1 MAYKPRPSLDEL
13 RGSARVVSLPLRTK
27 FRGLIEREVMLLEGP
42 QGWTEWSP
50 FVEYEDA
57 EASIWLNAAIEF
69 GWSAEVANLPAD
81 TPSAIAVNAILPAV
95 APESVPQIL
104 NRFGRFSTVKIK
116 VAEAGQSIEQDLA
129 RIDAALEFNPD
140 AKIRLD
146 ANGGYS
152 VQQALEIA
160 NQLSAREIAV
170 EYLEQPVASV
180 AEMAELRA
188 HLAPKGIKIAADEN
202 VRKAADPLAVARAQA
217 ADILVLKAAP
227 LGGISKAIEIA
238 GQANL
243 PVVVS
248 SAMDSSVGLSMGAF
262 LAAKLPNHG
271 FAAGLGTASLLA
283 ADVTREPLKP
293 VDGKIDVRRV
303 EVDQA
308 ALDRHRAEDHRV
320 DWWLER
326 LAAAY
331 SALENQG

>member
-1 MAYKPRPSLDEL
+1 MASKPRPSLDEL

-50 FVEYEDA
+50 FVEYESA
-57 EASIWLNAAIEF
+57 EAAVWLEAAIEF
-69 GWSAEVANLPAD
+69 GWSAQATEL
-81 TPSAIAVNAILPAV
+81 IAGSTKSITVNATLPAV
-95 APESVPQIL
+95 APSAVADVL
-104 NRFGRFSTVKIK
+104 NRFGQFSTLKIK
-116 VAEAGQSIEQDLA
+116 VAESGQSLEQDLA
-129 RIDAALEFNPD
+129 RVDAAIEFNPD

-146 ANGGYS
+146 ANGAYS
-152 VQQALEIA
+152 VNQAIELA
-160 NQLSAREIAV
+160 AALV
-170 EYLEQPVASV
+170 ERKIQVDYLEQPVASV
-180 AEMAELRA
+180 SEMAELRA
-188 HLAPKGIKIAADEN
+188 HLTPKGIKIAADEN
-202 VRKAADPLAVARAQA
+202 VRKAADPVAVARAQA

-227 LGGISKAIEIA
+227 LGGISRAIEIA
-238 GQANL
+238 EQAAL

-293 VDGKIDVRRV
+293 LDGKIEVRRV

-320 DWWLER
+320 DWWFER
-326 LAAAY
+326 LEAAY

>member
-1 MAYKPRPSLDEL
+1 MASSSRPTLDEL
-13 RGSARVVSLPLRTK
+13 RGSARVVSLPLSTK
-27 FRGLIEREVMLLEGP
+27 FRGLIEREVMLFEGP
-42 QGWTEWSP
+42 QGWAEWSP
-50 FVEYEDA
+50 FVEYETA
-57 EASIWLNAAIEF
+57 EAAVWLEAAIEF
-69 GWSAEVANLPAD
+69 GWSAQATELAEGSPK
-81 TPSAIAVNAILPAV
+81 SIEVNATLPAV
-95 APESVPQIL
+95 APAQVAEIL
-104 NRFGRFSTVKIK
+104 SRFGHFSTLKIK
-116 VAEAGQSIEQDLA
+116 VAEPGQSLEQDLA
-129 RIDAALEFNPD
+129 RIDAALEFNPN

-146 ANGGYS
+146 ANGAYS
-152 VQQALEIA
+152 LTQAIELAAALTERKID
-160 NQLSAREIAV
+160 V
-170 EYLEQPVASV
+170 DYLEQPVATV
-180 AEMAELRA
+180 AEMAELRK

-202 VRKAADPLAVARAQA
+202 VRKAADPLAVAKAQA

-227 LGGISKAIEIA
+227 LGGISRAIEIA
-238 GQANL
+238 EQAAL

-248 SAMDSSVGLSMGAF
+248 SAMDSSLGLSMGAF

-308 ALDRHRAEDHRV
+308 ALDCHRAEDHRV

-326 LAAAY
+326 LEAAY

>member
-1 MAYKPRPSLDEL
+1 MASNSRPTLDEL

-27 FRGLIEREVMLLEGP
+27 FRGLIERELMLFEGP

-50 FVEYEDA
+50 FVEYGVA
-57 EASIWLNAAIEF
+57 EAAIWLNAAIEF
-69 GWSAEVANLPAD
+69 GWSAEATKLPTDA
-81 TPSAIAVNAILPAV
+81 PSAISVNAILPAV
-95 APESVPQIL
+95 APASVPEIL

-116 VAEAGQSIEQDLA
+116 VAETGQSIEQDLA
-129 RIDAALEFNPD
+129 RIETVLEFD
-140 AKIRLD
+140 ASAKIRLD

-152 VQQALEIA
+152 VQQALELA

-170 EYLEQPVASV
+170 EYLEQPVSSV
-180 AEMAELRA
+180 SEMAELRTL
-188 HLAPKGIKIAADEN
+188 LAPLKIKIAADEN
-202 VRKAADPLAVARAQA
+202 VRKADDPLAVARAGA

-248 SAMDSSVGLSMGAF
+248 SAMESSVGLSMGAF
-262 LAAKLPNHG
+262 LAAKLPNFG
-271 FAAGLGTASLLA
+271 FDAGLGTASLLA
-283 ADVTREPLKP
+283 ADVTREPLRP
-293 VDGKIDVRRV
+293 ADGKIALRRV
-303 EVDQA
+303 EVDGA

-326 LAAAY
+326 LEQTYA
-331 SALENQG
+331 ALENQG